1 MQPRDSTKNA
11 YKLINKHKKAYFD
24 YEILETLEAG
34 IVLVGSEVKA
44 ARASAVNLKDSFVRI
59 IRGEAF
65 LFHAHFSALSNT
77 NAHFRPD
84 ERRTRK
90 LLLHRRQIDK
100 WFGKLTTQGLS
111 IVPLSIYFNHK
122 NIIKL
127 EIALA
132 RGKKLYDKRET
143 LKQKALKQEAQSSL
157 KHTMRGL

>member
-1 MQPRDSTKNA
+1 MQSRKNNA

-24 YEILETLEAG
+24 YEILETLEVG

-44 ARASAVNLKDSFVRI
+44 ARALRVNLKDSFVRI
-59 IRGEAF
+59 IKGEAF
-65 LFHAHFSALSNT
+65 LFNAHFSMLTNT

-84 ERRTRK
+84 ERRVRK

-100 WFGKLTTQGLS
+100 WFGKLTTQALA

-132 RGKKLYDKRET
+132 RGKKLYDKRES
-143 LKQKALKQEAQSSL
+143 LKQKELKKEAQSSM
-157 KHTMRGL
+157 KNIMRGL

>member
-1 MQPRDSTKNA
+1 MQSRENNA

-24 YEILETLEAG
+24 YEILETLEVG
-34 IVLVGSEVKA
+34 IVLFGSEVKA
-44 ARASAVNLKDSFVRI
+44 ARALAVNLKDSFVRI
-59 IRGEAF
+59 MKGEAF
-65 LFHAHFSALSNT
+65 LFNAHFSTLTHT
-77 NAHFRPD
+77 NVHFRPD

-100 WFGKLTTQGLS
+100 WFGKVATQSLA

-132 RGKKLYDKRET
+132 RGKKLYDKRES
-143 LKQKALKQEAQSSL
+143 LKQKELKKEAQSSL
-157 KHTMRGL
+157 KNALKGL